1 MCLKV
6 VTKEVCEIKGNPQT
20 VFCREIQEATDAKKV
35 RKFSYQCSDFKF
47 YEFELTKK
55 NCYLFV

>member
-20 VFCREIQEATDAKKV
+20 EFCRELQEATD
-35 RKFSYQCSDFKF
+35 
-47 YEFELTKK
+47 TKK
-55 NCYLFV
+55 WESLVINVLTINFMSLS

>member
-20 VFCREIQEATDAKKV
+20 VFCREIQEATDTKKV
-35 RKFSYQCSDFKF
+35 RKFSY
-47 YEFELTKK
+47 
-55 NCYLFV
+55 